1 MKTILI
7 ADDNAV
13 SRELT
18 RECLDGC
25 GFALME
31 ASNGREALHLLKTR
45 RPDLALLDIQ
55 MPEMDGYA
63 VIRAV
68 RADPD
73 LRGLPVIAITAFAME
88 GDSQRAVSAGFD
100 AYITK
105 PIRIDALRQ
114 EIQRLLGYGA
124 GLVE

>member
-18 RECLDGC
+18 RECLEDS
-25 GFALME
+25 GFHLIE
-31 ASNGREALHLLKTR
+31 ASNGKEALQLLKTG
-45 RPDLALLDIQ
+45 RPDLVLLDIQ

-68 RADPD
+68 RADPE
-73 LRGLPVIAITAFAME
+73 LRTLPVIAITAFAME
-88 GDSQRAVSAGFD
+88 GDSERAAAAGFD

-105 PIRIDALRQ
+105 PIRVQSLRQ
-114 EIQRLLGYGA
+114 EIQRLLGYGS